1 MTGPVRLSVR
11 GLRTAMW
18 PQHEVSFDLRAGE
31 ITGMAGLVGAGR
43 SEIARAVF
51 GVDRPLAGTVSVNG
65 NLLLPGN
72 PRASIAAGVAFAPED
87 RKEQGVIL
95 EMAIRD
101 NIALPGLHRMAR
113 TGFID
118 DRAVTAQAES
128 MQQTLSIRTPSVL
141 KAAGQL
147 SGGNQQKVVLAKWL
161 ALKPTVFLLDEPTRG
176 VDVGSKREI
185 YEVIESLASSG
196 AAVLVISSDL
206 EEVLRL
212 SDRVLVMHEGRPAGE
227 LPNTSLSEES
237 IMSLATGRPAA

>member
-1 MTGPVRLSVR
+1 
-11 GLRTAMW
+11 
-18 PQHEVSFDLRAGE
+18 
-31 ITGMAGLVGAGR
+31 
-43 SEIARAVF
+43 
-51 GVDRPLAGTVSVNG
+51 
-65 NLLLPGN
+65 
-72 PRASIAAGVAFAPED
+72 AAGVAFAPED

-101 NIALPGLHRMAR
+101 NIALPGLHCMAR

-161 ALKPTVFLLDEPTRG
+161 ALKPSVFLLDEPTRG